1 MVLNKWHYSRRLN
14 KGWLEK
20 RYDMMA
26 KQLILLILNA
36 SVAERT
42 VVKSTL
48 MRLNVFTF
56 IEVEDSQQA
65 LEILKAQA
73 VDVII
78 TGLNVGKIDGW
89 RFSRMIRSG
98 LLKTP
103 KNTPIVLT
111 PPIYCERIAETTA
124 RSYGIDAVL
133 PFERQDMLPQVLA
146 NVLSTHLEKSS
157 RLSLLLLEFDN
168 NKAAEITQQLQLN
181 FACTHVATN
190 KQAISIYLQQ
200 KFAIVLLDATTANAS
215 SASQLVEE
223 MLQHNPKQAIVTIID
238 TKDADYAEKLLLSG
252 VTDFIRAPYE
262 QSLLTK
268 VCDHAARREDFMVSY
283 AEFANKVEQ
292 LSQSQSRY
300 KELFSAHQRIL
311 LHLNT
316 VVLEFD
322 QQGHIRFINPAWEA
336 LTGFGIKETLSRSL
350 TDFCINDCKAKLLDT
365 ISNVLLGD
373 ASQQQVEVQLIHKDG
388 RAIWVECRLQLIKNR
403 SSAATITATVD
414 NIHERKQ
421 AELQLRHLALHDTL
435 TGLHNRYYFDQQLNR
450 ICQPTRTHSDIEHAL
465 IYIDLDHFKIINDSK
480 GHHQGDMVLKEVAQL
495 FIANLSHEHLVCRI
509 GGDEFAILLQNM
521 NLLDAHLI
529 AESICMAI
537 DGHQFK
543 SEEQLYSISCS
554 IGLTQ
559 ITAVNHDP
567 GECLKQADIALYV
580 AKSLGRN
587 LVHCYSKEDATHNT
601 LQAGLEWG
609 HSIRQALQHDQI
621 ELHYQPIWDFKR
633 GGVAYFEALL
643 RLKLDGELI
652 YPNQFIPSLEL
663 LNDTYLMDQCV
674 ISNAI
679 AAIAASPQL
688 NQVAIN
694 LSAQSFL
701 DERLLPHI
709 ESSLAKYAVS
719 PTRIIFEITESASIN
734 NLAAT
739 RAMIEKL
746 NLLGCH
752 FSIDDFGTGFST
764 FNYLKQLP
772 AQHVKIDGSFVRD
785 MLNDPIDLA
794 LVKAI
799 NDISGSLNKRS
810 VAEYVE
816 NKEIFLALKE
826 IGVDYG
832 QGYFISRPVPI
843 EKINSQLQ
851 KISENKT
858 FYEQ

>member
-1 MVLNKWHYSRRLN
+1 
-14 KGWLEK
+14 
-20 RYDMMA
+20 MA
-26 KQLILLILNA
+26 KQLKLLILNA
-36 SVAERT
+36 SVAERET
-42 VVKSTL
+42 IKSTL
-48 MRLNVFTF
+48 NKLNVFSF
-56 IEVEDSQQA
+56 IEVNDSQDA
-65 LEILKAQA
+65 LKILKTHP
-73 VDVII
+73 VDIII
-78 TGLNVGKIDGW
+78 TGLEVGKIDGW

-103 KNTPIVLT
+103 KNTPILLT

-157 RLSLLLLEFDN
+157 RLNLLLLETDN
-168 NKAAEITQQLQLN
+168 SKAHSITEQLKLS
-181 FACTHVATN
+181 FAVTHTTSTKTALAT
-190 KQAISIYLQQ
+190 YLQQ
-200 KFAIVLLDATTANAS
+200 KFAIVLIDATQ
-215 SASQLVEE
+215 SQSDPAGTLISEI
-223 MLQHNPKQAIVTIID
+223 LQHNPKQAIVTIID
-238 TKDADYAEKLLLSG
+238 NNDADYAEQLLLSG
-252 VTDFIRAPYE
+252 VTDFIRAPYD
-262 QSLLTK
+262 QSLLSK

-283 AEFANKVEQ
+283 AEFAQKVEQ

-322 QQGHIRFINPAWEA
+322 QQGHIRFINPAWES
-336 LTGFGIKETLSRSL
+336 LTGYGIKSSL
-350 TDFCINDCKAKLLDT
+350 AKSLADFCLPQCQHKLHDT
-365 ISNVLLGD
+365 VQSILHGG
-373 ASQQQVEVQLIHKDG
+373 AQQQQVEIQLKHKNG
-388 RAIWVECRLQLIKNR
+388 NAIWVECRMQLIKNSR
-403 SSAATITATVD
+403 NSATITATID

-435 TGLHNRYYFDQQLNR
+435 TELHNRYYFDQQLQR
-450 ICQPTRTHSDIEHAL
+450 ICQAKYTSNDAEHAL

-480 GHHQGDMVLKEVAQL
+480 GHQQGDIVLKEVAQL
-495 FIANLSHEHLVCRI
+495 FTANISEEHLVCRI
-509 GGDEFAILLQNM
+509 GGDEFAVILKNTA
-521 NLLDAHLI
+521 LLDAHLV

-537 DGHQFK
+537 EKHQFH
-543 SEEQLYSISCS
+543 SEGQVYSISCS

-559 ITAVNHDP
+559 ITAQNNDP
-567 GECLKQADIALYV
+567 SECLKQADIALYV

-587 LVHCYSKEDATHNT
+587 LVHCYSKEDSSHNN

-609 HSIRQALQHDQI
+609 HSIRQALQHDSI

-633 GGVAYFEALL
+633 NHVAYFETLL
-643 RLKLDGELI
+643 RLKLNDELV
-652 YPNQFIPSLEL
+652 YPNQFIPALEL

-674 ISNAI
+674 IKNAI
-679 AAIAASPQL
+679 KSVADYPEL
-688 NQVAIN
+688 NQIAIN

-709 ESSLAKYAVS
+709 ESSLEEYNVE

-739 RAMIEKL
+739 RAMIERL
-746 NLLGCH
+746 NSLGCH

-799 NDISGSLNKRS
+799 NDISRSLDKRS

-826 IGVDYG
+826 IGIDYG
-832 QGYFISRPVPI
+832 QGYFIARPVPV
-843 EKINSQLQ
+843 EKITSELER
-851 KISENKT
+851 ISTDKL
-858 FYEQ
+858 FS

>member
-1 MVLNKWHYSRRLN
+1 
-14 KGWLEK
+14 
-20 RYDMMA
+20 MA
-26 KQLILLILNA
+26 KRLTLLILNA
-36 SVAERT
+36 SVAERQA
-42 VVKSTL
+42 VKSTL
-48 MRLNVFTF
+48 NRLNVFTF
-56 IEVEDSQQA
+56 LEVADSQQA
-65 LEILKAQA
+65 LEILKSQA

-157 RLSLLLLEFDN
+157 RLDLLLLETDSD
-168 NKAAEITQQLQLN
+168 KAAEIAQQLQLN
-181 FACTHVATN
+181 FACTHVSSN
-190 KQAISIYLQQ
+190 KQALSIYLQQ
-200 KFAIVLLDATTANAS
+200 KFAIVLLDATAAHAGA
-215 SASQLVEE
+215 ASQLVEE
-223 MLQHNPKQAIVTIID
+223 ILQHNPKQAIVTIID
-238 TKDADYAEKLLLSG
+238 TKDADHAEQLLLSG

-262 QSLLTK
+262 QTLLSK

-283 AEFANKVEQ
+283 AEFAQKVEQ

-322 QQGHIRFINPAWEA
+322 EQGRIRFINPAWEA
-336 LTGFGIKETLSRSL
+336 LSGFGIKQTLSKALS
-350 TDFCINDCKAKLLDT
+350 DFCINDCKDKLLQT
-365 ISNVLLGD
+365 ISSILHGGAL
-373 ASQQQVEVQLIHKDG
+373 QQQVEVQIIHKDG
-388 RAIWVECRLQLIKNR
+388 QAIWVECRLQLIKN
-403 SSAATITATVD
+403 SSNAATITATID

-450 ICQPTRTHSDIEHAL
+450 ICQPQRTNGDIEHAL

-480 GHHQGDMVLKEVAQL
+480 GHQQGDIVLKEVAQL
-495 FIANLSHEHLVCRI
+495 FNANISDEHLVCRI
-509 GGDEFAILLQNM
+509 GGDEFAVILNNM

-537 DGHQFK
+537 EGHQFK
-543 SEEQLYSISCS
+543 SEEQVYSISCS

-559 ITAVNHDP
+559 ITAANHDP
-567 GECLKQADIALYV
+567 SECLKQADIALYV

-587 LVHCYSKEDATHNT
+587 LVHCYSKEDASHNT

-609 HSIRQALQHDQI
+609 HSIRQALQQNQI
-621 ELHYQPIWDFKR
+621 ELHYQPIWDFKH

-643 RLKLDGELI
+643 RLKLDGELV

-679 AAIAASPQL
+679 SAIAANPEL

-709 ESSLAKYAVS
+709 ESTLEKCDIS
-719 PTRIIFEITESASIN
+719 PTRVIFEITESASIN
-734 NLAAT
+734 NLTAT

-746 NLLGCH
+746 NRLGCH

-799 NDISGSLNKRS
+799 NDISRSLNKRS

-816 NKEIFLALKE
+816 NEEIFLALKE

-832 QGYFISRPVPI
+832 QGYFISRPVPV
-843 EKINSQLQ
+843 EKIKHQLQ
-851 KISENKT
+851 KIYQNKT
-858 FYEQ
+858 FYEQPPS

>member
-1 MVLNKWHYSRRLN
+1 
-14 KGWLEK
+14 
-20 RYDMMA
+20 MMA

-799 NDISGSLNKRS
+799 NDICGSLNKRS

>member
-1 MVLNKWHYSRRLN
+1 
-14 KGWLEK
+14 
-20 RYDMMA
+20 MA
-26 KQLILLILNA
+26 KQLKLLILNA
-36 SVAERT
+36 SVTERQT
-42 VVKSTL
+42 IRSTL
-48 MRLNVFTF
+48 TKLNVFTF
-56 IEVEDSQQA
+56 IEAADTTQA
-65 LEILKAQA
+65 LDFLKHQA
-73 VDVII
+73 VDIVI
-78 TGLNVGKIDGW
+78 TGLDVGKIDGW

-146 NVLSTHLEKSS
+146 NVLSTQLEKSS
-157 RLSLLLLEFDN
+157 RLNLLLVEVDDG
-168 NKAAEITQQLQLN
+168 KAAEIEQTLALN
-181 FACTHVATN
+181 FTCTRATTN
-190 KQAISIYLQQ
+190 KQALAIYLQQ
-200 KFAIVLLDATTANAS
+200 AFSIVLLDATAAHAGPAS
-215 SASQLVEE
+215 ELVKNI
-223 MLQHNPKQAIVTIID
+223 LQHNPKQAIVTIIE
-238 TKDADYAEKLLLSG
+238 TNDADYTEQLLLSG
-252 VTDFIRAPYE
+252 ITDFIRAPYE
-262 QSLLTK
+262 QPFLSK

-283 AEFANKVEQ
+283 AEFAQKVEQ

-322 QQGHIRFINPAWEA
+322 QQGLIRFINPAWES
-336 LTGFGIKETLSRSL
+336 LSGYGIKHTLTKSL
-350 TDFCINDCKAKLLDT
+350 TDFCVDECKVKLLST
-365 ISNVLLGD
+365 ISTILQDGIE
-373 ASQQQVEVQLIHKDG
+373 QQKVEIQIIHKDG
-388 RAIWVECRLQLIKNR
+388 RAIWVECRLQLIKNS
-403 SSAATITATVD
+403 SSAATITATID

-450 ICQPTRTHSDIEHAL
+450 ICQTSNTYADVEHAL

-480 GHHQGDMVLKEVAQL
+480 GHQQGDIVLKEVAQL
-495 FIANLSHEHLVCRI
+495 FTANISDEHLVCRI
-509 GGDEFAILLQNM
+509 GGDEFAVILKNI
-521 NLLDAHLI
+521 NLLDAHLV

-537 DGHQFK
+537 EGHQFK
-543 SEEQLYSISCS
+543 SQEQVYSISCS

-559 ITAVNHDP
+559 ITAANNDP
-567 GECLKQADIALYV
+567 SECLKQADIALYI
-580 AKSLGRN
+580 AKNLGRN
-587 LVHCYSKEDATHNT
+587 LVHCYSKDDASHNT

-609 HSIRQALQHDQI
+609 HSIRQALQQDHV
-621 ELHYQPIWDFKR
+621 ELHYQAIWDFKK
-633 GGVAYFEALL
+633 GEIAYFETLL
-643 RLKLDGELI
+643 RLKLDGELV

-674 ISNAI
+674 IRNAI
-679 AAIAASPQL
+679 AAIAANPEL
-688 NQVAIN
+688 NQIAIN

-709 ESSLAKYAVS
+709 ESTLEAFNLPA
-719 PTRIIFEITESASIN
+719 TRVIFEITESASIN
-734 NLAAT
+734 NLTAT

-746 NLLGCH
+746 NRLGCH

-799 NDISGSLNKRS
+799 NDISRSLDKRS

-816 NKEIFLALKE
+816 NEDIFLALKE

-832 QGYFISRPVPI
+832 QGYFISRPVPV
-843 EKINSQLQ
+843 EKIKTELE
-851 KISENKT
+851 KISQNKT